1 MADVTYCH
9 SCHSSQATDVTLMTC
24 GDMTHVTALPQARSP
39 ATGGG
44 DVSDVSPAV
53 PRLAITSHGGQP
65 PGGGGCLCR
74 AFRVAAR
81 PYPRPA
87 PAPTAGRLA
96 LELAAL
102 GWHILPLSAAS
113 KRPLGNCPACRAQ
126 PGAPGH
132 LAHACPCLAA
142 RGWCHGVRA
151 ASTDPARI
159 TAWWQREPAA
169 VPGVAA
175 GPSGLV
181 LVDIDAHSVALPARL
196 ATGLLPGIDLAAE
209 PIPASEWADPV
220 RCRDGR
226 DTLTLLARLRGG
238 TRPWPAGPE
247 HQPVTAATPSG
258 GVHLWYQ
265 APADGLRQALSDPQG
280 RYGLAWQVD
289 LKAGWSYGIAPGA
302 ATTAGTYR
310 VRSGDP
316 SRPGRMPAWLA
327 REVIRA
333 TTAAP
338 ARPATSPP
346 LPRPG
351 GGHGPAAYLA
361 AVIGR
366 GAAQLA
372 AMTDGRKRALSALAY
387 HAGGLLEWSGLDRE
401 HVTRQ
406 LIDAGTAAG
415 LRVGISVRIVDRA
428 ITNGIE
434 RPVTPPAA
442 SRFGCSV
449 SP

>member
-1 MADVTYCH
+1 MPTI
-9 SCHSSQATDVTLMTC
+9 
-24 GDMTHVTALPQARSP
+24 GD
-39 ATGGG
+39 
-44 DVSDVSPAV
+44 
-53 PRLAITSHGGQP
+53 
-65 PGGGGCLCR
+65 
-74 AFRVAAR
+74 
-81 PYPRPA
+81 
-87 PAPTAGRLA
+87 PTRLA

-132 LAHACPCLAA
+132 LADGCPCLTAD
-142 RGWCHGVRA
+142 GWCHGVRA

-220 RCRDGR
+220 RFRDGR

-247 HQPVTAATPSG
+247 HQPVTATTPSG

-265 APADGLRQALSDPQG
+265 APANGLRQALSDPKG

-289 LKAGWSYGIAPGA
+289 LKAGWSYGVAPGA
-302 ATTAGTYR
+302 ITTTGTYR
-310 VRSGDP
+310 LRGGDP
-316 SRPGRMPAWLA
+316 ARPGRMPTWLA
-327 REVIRA
+327 CEVIRV
-333 TTAAP
+333 TAATP
-338 ARPATSPP
+338 PRPAAAPP
-346 LPRPG
+346 PRQPDG
-351 GGHGPAAYLA
+351 SGPAAYLA
-361 AVIGR
+361 AVISR
-366 GAAQLA
+366 DAAQLA
-372 AMTDGRKRALSALAY
+372 AMTDGRQRALSALAY
-387 HAGGLLEWSGLDRE
+387 HVGGLLAWSGQPRE
-401 HVTRQ
+401 QITSQ
-406 LIDAGTAAG
+406 LIDAGIAAG
-415 LRVGISVRIVDRA
+415 LGTGLATRIVRRA
-428 ITNGIE
+428 LANGE
-434 RPVTPPAA
+434 ARPLTPP
-442 SRFGCSV
+442 GCRQQAV
-449 SP
+449 